1 MTPLISSPDY
11 GFYFCMAGRIRT
23 KQQCPKCGGKFEG
36 EPLRCNTCLTIPTRY
51 FLDVPWKGD
60 RLKIYTG
67 KDGHPLAH
75 WEGAQRLLEAI
86 RHEID
91 QEKFDPKEYQ
101 ARELK
106 SLRFDNYALAWLE
119 RREKELRRALIS
131 VGYFTEVRAY
141 IHRYFIPFFNRKSIR
156 DIREAYVEDFRDS
169 LPEHL
174 SHKTIFNIMGVLRK
188 LFRDAYRRKD
198 ILILPE
204 FPKIPKGEPV
214 THWIDEEAQELV
226 LAQMQ
231 DPIRRTFYLFL
242 MKQGC
247 RPGEA
252 RALRWGNLDL
262 KNGIVTICAGFDRE
276 TFKPY
281 TKERDVRP
289 LPLHP
294 QVGEAL
300 ANLPRNLAGWVFTFR
315 GQPITQWMAS
325 AYWRR
330 AALKAGVKVS
340 CYEGTRHS
348 LASQAINRGCPD
360 GKISKMLGHKS
371 SASTKRYAKLLTSS
385 LKEVWGSSPADRPQ
399 TVPQGVGAK
408 TNILEFKD
416 KK

>member
-1 MTPLISSPDY
+1 
-11 GFYFCMAGRIRT
+11 MAGTIRT
-23 KQQCPKCGGKFEG
+23 KQKCPKCGGKFAG
-36 EPLRCNTCLTIPTRY
+36 EPLHCHVCLTIPTRY
-51 FLDVPWKGD
+51 FLDVPWKGE

-67 KDGHPLAH
+67 KDDHPLAH
-75 WEGAQRLLEAI
+75 WEGAQRLLESI

-91 QEKFDPKEYQ
+91 TGKFDPKEYQ

-106 SLRFDNYALAWLE
+106 SLRFDNYAHAWLE
-119 RREKELRRALIS
+119 RREKELKRGLIAL
-131 VGYFTEVRAY
+131 GYFTEIKAY
-141 IHRYFIPFFNRKSIR
+141 IHRYYIPFFDHKSIR
-156 DIREAYVEDFRDS
+156 DIREAHIEDFRDS

-198 ILILPE
+198 TLLLPE

-214 THWIDEEAQELV
+214 THWIDEATQELV
-226 LAQMQ
+226 LAQMK
-231 DPIRRTFYLFL
+231 DPVRRTFYLFL

-252 RALRWGNLDL
+252 RALRWENVDL

-294 QVGEAL
+294 QVCEAL
-300 ANLPRNLAGWVFTFR
+300 ANLPRNIAGWVFTFR

-330 AALKAGVKVS
+330 AATRAGVKVS

-371 SASTKRYAKLLTSS
+371 SASTRRYAKLLTES
-385 LKEVWGSSPADRPQ
+385 LKDIWGPSPGDRPQ

-408 TNILEFKD
+408 TNLLNFKD

>member
-1 MTPLISSPDY
+1 MASLISPPIY
-11 GFYFCMAGRIRT
+11 GFNFCMAGTIRT
-23 KQQCPKCGGKFEG
+23 KQKCPKCGGKFSG
-36 EPLRCNTCLTIPTRY
+36 EPLCCHTCLTIPTRY
-51 FLDVPWKGD
+51 FLDVPWKGE
-60 RLKIYTG
+60 RLKIYSG

-86 RHEID
+86 RHEVD
-91 QEKFDPKEYQ
+91 TGKFDPKEYQ

-106 SLRFDNYALAWLE
+106 SLRFDNYAQAWLQH
-119 RREKELRRALIS
+119 REKELKRGLIAL
-131 VGYFTEVRAY
+131 GYFTELKAY
-141 IHRYFIPFFNRKSIR
+141 TYRYFIPYFDRQNIR
-156 DIREAYVEDFRDS
+156 DIREAHIEDFRDQ

-174 SHKTIFNIMGVLRK
+174 SLKTIFNIMGVLRK

-198 ILILPE
+198 ILLLIE

-214 THWIDEEAQELV
+214 THWISEEDQELV
-226 LAQMQ
+226 LAQME
-231 DPIRRTFYLFL
+231 DPIRRAFYLFL

-252 RALRWGNLDL
+252 RAMRWENVDL

-276 TFKPY
+276 NFKNY

-294 QVGEAL
+294 QVWDAL
-300 ANLPRNLAGWVFTFR
+300 SNLPRNIAGWVFTFR

-330 AALKAGVKVS
+330 AAKKAGVTVS

-371 SASTKRYAKLLTSS
+371 SASTRRYAKLLTES
-385 LKEVWGSSPADRPQ
+385 LKDIWGPSPVDRPQ
-399 TVPQGVGAK
+399 TVPQGAG
-408 TNILEFKD
+408 TMLNLLNYKD
-416 KK
+416 QK

>member
-1 MTPLISSPDY
+1 MVGKVRS
-11 GFYFCMAGRIRT
+11 
-23 KQQCPKCGGKFEG
+23 KQKCPKCGGKFLG
-36 EPLRCNTCLTIPTRY
+36 EPLRCQTCLTIPTRF
-51 FLDVPWKGD
+51 FLDVPWKGE

-86 RHEID
+86 RHEVD
-91 QEKFDPKEYQ
+91 SDKFDPKEYQ

-106 SLRFDNYALAWLE
+106 SLRFDNYAQEW
-119 RREKELRRALIS
+119 LRRRGKEQDKGLIAL
-131 VGYFTEVRAY
+131 GYFTEIKAY
-141 IHRYFIPFFNRKSIR
+141 INRYYIPFFKNKSIR
-156 DIREAYVEDFRDS
+156 DIREAHIEDFRDS

-188 LFRDAYRRKD
+188 LFRDAHRRKD
-198 ILILPE
+198 VLILPE
-204 FPKIPKGEPV
+204 FPRIPKGEPV
-214 THWIDEEAQELV
+214 THWIDEAAQELV
-226 LAQMQ
+226 LAQMR
-231 DPIRRTFYLFL
+231 DPIRKVFYLFL

-252 RALRWGNLDL
+252 RALRWENVDL
-262 KNGIVTICAGFDRE
+262 KNSVVTICAGFDRE
-276 TFKPY
+276 NFKPY

-294 QVGEAL
+294 EVREAL
-300 ANLPRNLAGWVFTFR
+300 ANLPRNIAGWVFTYR

-330 AALKAGVKVS
+330 AAKKAGVTVS

-371 SASTKRYAKLLTSS
+371 SASTRRYAKLLTES
-385 LKEVWGSSPADRPQ
+385 LKDIWGPSPGDRPQ
-399 TVPQGVGAK
+399 SVPYRVG
-408 TNILEFKD
+408 TNDNLLNYKD
-416 KK
+416 NK

>member
-1 MTPLISSPDY
+1 LTFWHPPAY
-11 GFYFCMAGRIRT
+11 NFCMAGKIRT
-23 KQQCPKCGGKFEG
+23 KQKCPKCGGKFAG
-36 EPLRCNTCLTIPTRY
+36 EPLRCHTCLTIPTRY
-51 FLDVPWKGD
+51 FLDVPWKGE

-67 KDGHPLAH
+67 KDSHPLAH
-75 WEGAQRLLEAI
+75 WEGAQRLLESI
-86 RHEID
+86 RHEVD
-91 QEKFDPKEYQ
+91 TGKFDPKEYQ
-101 ARELK
+101 SRELT
-106 SLRFDNYALAWLE
+106 SLRFNNYAQAWLD
-119 RREKELRRALIS
+119 RREKELKRGLIAL
-131 VGYFTEVRAY
+131 GYFTELKAY
-141 IHRYFIPFFNRKSIR
+141 VHRYYIPFFDRKSIR
-156 DIREAYVEDFRDS
+156 DIREAHIEDFRDS

-198 ILILPE
+198 TLILPE

-214 THWIDEEAQELV
+214 THWIDEAAQDLV
-226 LAQMQ
+226 LAQMK
-231 DPIRRTFYLFL
+231 DPIRRAFYLFL

-252 RALRWGNLDL
+252 RALRWEHVDL

-276 TFKPY
+276 NFKNY

-294 QVGEAL
+294 EVWETL
-300 ANLPRNLAGWVFTFR
+300 ANLPRNIAGWVFTYR
-315 GQPITQWMAS
+315 GEPITQWMAS

-330 AALKAGVKVS
+330 AAKKAGVKVS

-371 SASTKRYAKLLTSS
+371 SASTKRYAKLLTES
-385 LKEVWGSSPADRPQ
+385 LKDIWGPSPGDRPQ
-399 TVPQGVGAK
+399 TVPKGLGAK
-408 TNILEFKD
+408 NKLLNIKD
-416 KK
+416 NK